1 MNVTDKDVIPFSP
14 HYTSNLEVKFDTVLV
29 ETGVKYAVFAEA
41 VVWFQGQELR
51 SNTYVHTIIMG
62 KFPKSRNSWGD
73 RSFSH
78 AGPTL
83 WNDLPLQICDIIYS
97 VDTVKDTVHYW

>member
-1 MNVTDKDVIPFSP
+1 MNVTYEGDEQFLPI
-14 HYTSNLEVKFDTVLV
+14 YTSNLEVEFTKVSVVTD
-29 ETGVKYAVFAEA
+29 VKYAVFAEA
-41 VVWFQGQELR
+41 VVWFQGKELR

-83 WNDLPLQICDIIYS
+83 WNDLPLQICNIIYS
-97 VDTVKDTVHYW
+97 VDTVKDTVHYC